1 MFFLNPML
9 YSQVNRHDR
18 ARDNGLNRNSTYG
31 NLEETEMARKLST
44 LPAGVR
50 LGVAPLSWVND
61 VLEDLG
67 ADIPLETCLAE
78 AAQAGYEGIELGR
91 KFPREARVL
100 SPILRAHGLDL
111 VSGWY
116 NGFLAERDVAAEI
129 AEVAAHA
136 ALLKALGCSVMVYGE
151 CGRMYP
157 EAPLDAPLSRR
168 LKLDPSDYAAYA
180 ARLGEFGRHIQG
192 EYGLTLAYHHHL
204 MMVAESFDEVSKLF
218 DAAPAS
224 VGLLLDTG
232 HAYGGGFDY
241 VKLIDRFG
249 DRIVHIHLKDVRG
262 DIFADIRRTD
272 RSFNEGVRS
281 GMFTVPGDGVLDFA
295 PLARFVRTSGYRGW
309 LVVEA
314 EQDPAKAP
322 PLAMVTKAYETIAA
336 VFAAK

>member
-1 MFFLNPML
+1 M
-9 YSQVNRHDR
+9 SK
-18 ARDNGLNRNSTYG
+18 RN
-31 NLEETEMARKLST
+31 LT

-78 AAQAGYEGIELGR
+78 AAEAGYEGIELGR
-91 KFPREARVL
+91 KFPREAKTL
-100 SPILRAHGLDL
+100 SPVLKAHGLDL

-116 NGFLAERDVAAEI
+116 SGFLAERDVATEI
-129 AEVAAHA
+129 SEVRSHA

-151 CGRMYP
+151 CGKMYQD
-157 EAPLDAPLSRR
+157 APLDAPLSKR
-168 LKLDPSDYAAYA
+168 LRLHPYDYTAYA
-180 ARLGEFGRHIQG
+180 ERLGEFGRHIQG

-204 MMVAESFDEVSKLF
+204 MMVAETFDEVSTLF
-218 DAAPAS
+218 DAAPPS

-241 VKLIDRFG
+241 TKLIDRFG

-262 DIFADIRRTD
+262 DIFANIRKTD

-281 GMFTVPGDGVLDFA
+281 GMFTVPGDGIIDFA
-295 PLARFVRTSGYRGW
+295 PLARFVKTSGYRGW

-314 EQDPAKAP
+314 EQDPKKAP
-322 PLAMVTKAYETIAA
+322 PLAMVSRAYEAITA
-336 VFAAK
+336 VFASK